1 MIERKIA
8 EHVKEVVL
16 ACVERLDRSIGY
28 AFQGAPE
35 QQAALY
41 QSMAGRVMGLLFTEL
56 LIPIYAAFPELE
68 PEDIKKAKIEEV
80 KFIPLDVGL
89 KLLEVSSTVAST
101 LEILGKELAQAT
113 GDDAKALALSL
124 KEPDDALQTIKDFL
138 FRSCPGIEQA

>member
-1 MIERKIA
+1 
-8 EHVKEVVL
+8 
-16 ACVERLDRSIGY
+16 
-28 AFQGAPE
+28 
-35 QQAALY
+35 
-41 QSMAGRVMGLLFTEL
+41 MGLLFTEL